1 MAATCPSAVPLAHAL
16 QRVRGS
22 AYRLSIGARLGLSI
36 LIAAMGVLGSAASR
50 AAADEAA
57 ERATE
62 AAQKATRQGAQALE
76 RGALIDAL
84 RALEAAYAARPDLA
98 NTARNLAL
106 VHARTGSLALASGD
120 YETAE
125 TALERALE
133 LHPGRVLYRGLLA
146 RTQLYLGDHGRALR
160 EALALARDAPEHG
173 DVQTLLSEIHERLGQ
188 LPDALEALESAARLR
203 PWDRRLEARLERLR
217 KDAKAQSEYTTLASG
232 NFVVRYGPDVD
243 AGVAGLALEL
253 LEEAF
258 RRVVSD
264 LGMRPRTVAQVVLY
278 AGASFRSV
286 TGAHG
291 WVGALYHKGTLR
303 VPVHQLEKHRADA
316 ARILAHEFTHH
327 LLREQTPRLGL
338 FWHEGIAQYM
348 EDLEGAPR
356 RVHAVNRTLQPLAN
370 RGALLGWQAVRRLA
384 VANESNSG
392 LAARYYQQ
400 ALSFVGYLAET
411 HGLSAIT
418 SYVLAVADLKDPD
431 RASQRVFG
439 VSESDLF
446 KAWQASLRA

>member
-1 MAATCPSAVPLAHAL
+1 MAATRLLGIRLMRDLRAVSRRLVAGGLVLVPAILLVSSAL
-16 QRVRGS
+16 
-22 AYRLSIGARLGLSI
+22 
-36 LIAAMGVLGSAASR
+36 
-50 AAADEAA
+50 ADEGTSAQ
-57 ERATE
+57 TE
-62 AAQKATRQGAQALE
+62 AAREATRRGARALE
-76 RGALIDAL
+76 RGALVEAL
-84 RALEAAYAARPDLA
+84 RALESAHTARPDLA

-106 VHARTGSLALASGD
+106 AHARTGSLALAAGD

-125 TALERALE
+125 TAFERALE
-133 LHPGRVLYRGLLA
+133 LHPGRILYRGLLA
-146 RTQLYLGDHGRALR
+146 RTQLYLGEHGRALR
-160 EALALARDAPEHG
+160 EAMALARDAPEHG
-173 DVQTLLSEIHERLGQ
+173 DVQALLSEIHERLGQ
-188 LPDALEALESAARLR
+188 LPDALEALEAAARLR
-203 PWDRRLEARLERLR
+203 PWDRRLVVRLERLR
-217 KDAKAQSEYTTLASG
+217 KDAKAQSEYTTVASG

-243 AGVAGLALEL
+243 ANAATLALEL

-303 VPVHQLEKHRADA
+303 VPVRQLEKHRADA

-356 RVHAVNRTLQPLAN
+356 RVQAVNRALQPLAS
-370 RGALLGWQAVRRLA
+370 RGALLSWQAVRQMT
-384 VANESNSG
+384 VANESNSA
-392 LAARYYQQ
+392 LASRYYQQ
-400 ALSFVGYLAET
+400 ALSFVGYLADT
-411 HGLSAIT
+411 HGLGRIT
-418 SYVLAVADLKDPD
+418 SYVLALADLKDAD
-431 RASQRVFG
+431 KASQRVFG
-439 VSESDLF
+439 VSESELF
-446 KAWQASLRA
+446 KAWQASLRS